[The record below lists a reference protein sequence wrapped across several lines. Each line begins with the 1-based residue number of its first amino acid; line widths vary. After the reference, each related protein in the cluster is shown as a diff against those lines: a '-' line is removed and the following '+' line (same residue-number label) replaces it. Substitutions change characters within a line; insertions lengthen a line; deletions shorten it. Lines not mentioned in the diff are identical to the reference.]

1 MTAAEM
7 VAKFRHWV
15 AVAPTDSYA
24 DGFLTLRWR
33 DIEAAADLIETMADE
48 LEGAHHD
55 LEVLRHELAQ
65 R

>member
-1 MTAAEM
+1 MTAAEI
-7 VAKFRHWV
+7 VEALRRY
-15 AVAPTDSYA
+15 PTERA
-24 DGFLTLRWR
+24 RLT
-33 DIEAAADLIETMADE
+33 IEGALYLADLIETMADE